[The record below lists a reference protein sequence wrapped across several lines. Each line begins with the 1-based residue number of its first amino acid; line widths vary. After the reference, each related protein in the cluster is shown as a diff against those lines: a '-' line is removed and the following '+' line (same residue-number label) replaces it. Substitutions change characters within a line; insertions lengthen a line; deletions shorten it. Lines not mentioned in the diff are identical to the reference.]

1 MFDSVISGCFAYHL
15 GFKIYSLSPA
25 CPDFAAYENRVW
37 EAQGRSAALNHPY
50 TRLSFQPFQFCGC
63 RQSCW
68 SSQSTRLTLRGS
80 SSTLTRASAKSST
93 TLRTKIPWTGFPRFY
108 VFMLILGWFGVKG
121 LQVNANW
128 RVNIMC
134 GFKQESLRWQRCQQI
149 NSGGLDRSQ
158 VFCLYIWFTAVSPQ
172 SAKQVSLTCIF
183 AQLLLRELG
192 RSDLRPVWRLHG
204 EAGAGGGEGQTRP
217 EDQRHRQDQL

>member
-15 GFKIYSLSPA
+15 GSKIYSLSPA

-121 LQVNANW
+121 LQVNKCKLKSKYNVW
-128 RVNIMC
+128 FQTRIPITMSTD
-134 GFKQESLRWQRCQQI
+134 KLRW
-149 NSGGLDRSQ
+149 SGWITSVLFIYLVHCS
-158 VFCLYIWFTAVSPQ
+158 FT
-172 SAKQVSLTCIF
+172 TI
-183 AQLLLRELG
+183 
-192 RSDLRPVWRLHG
+192 
-204 EAGAGGGEGQTRP
+204 
-217 EDQRHRQDQL
+217 RQAS